1 MSGLTKA
8 QRARLGVFVVVLC
21 GVIFVLIAIPLG
33 LRVSHKEKTYYAY
46 FAGESMSGLEQ
57 GSTVKFHGVL
67 IGKVSEIT
75 YDPKNL
81 SRIKVTFR
89 VQSNFPM
96 KKDMYAQSWSMGIT
110 GLNYL
115 DIMGGTNT
123 APELPP
129 NSEIPTKVSM
139 LSTLTGKVDVIVD
152 KVELLLNHLN
162 ALSEPDS
169 LASIKKILDN
179 LVAVTT
185 DAKDFFG
192 SAGPDFK
199 NIAKSAR
206 QVITKIDSISTDV
219 HGVASTLNKS
229 LNQQQV
235 THIITRVDST
245 VTSLKNLSETLSL
258 MVKQSRE
265 DVSVSMENLR
275 EALENANQLAKELSE
290 NPSLL
295 LKGEQQKERE
305 R

>member
-1 MSGLTKA
+1 MSALTTA
-8 QRARLGVFVVVLC
+8 QRGRLGVFIAVVC
-21 GVIFVLIAIPLG
+21 GLIFVLVAIPLG
-33 LRVSHKEKTYYAY
+33 LRLSHKEKTYYAY

-67 IGKVSEIT
+67 IGKVSSIA
-75 YDPKNL
+75 YDPKDL
-81 SRIKVTFR
+81 SRVRVVFR
-89 VQSNFPM
+89 VQNDFPM

-115 DIMGGTNT
+115 DIMGGTN
-123 APELPP
+123 ASPELPP

-139 LSTLTGKVDVIVD
+139 ISNLTGKVDVIVN

-179 LVAVTT
+179 LVTVTA
-185 DAKDFFG
+185 DAKSFFG

-199 NIAKSAR
+199 DIARTAR
-206 QVITKIDSISTDV
+206 QVMGKIDSISTDV
-219 HGVASTLNKS
+219 HGVAGTLNRS
-229 LNQQQV
+229 LSEQQI
-235 THIITRVDST
+235 TRIITRVDST
-245 VTSLKNLSETLSL
+245 ALSLKTLSETLV
-258 MVKQSRE
+258 MMIKQSRE

-295 LKGEQQKERE
+295 LKNDQQKERE